1 MITQFFGA
9 TYFLSRTTE
18 DYKHLTII
26 LEWREKKESFT
37 LQKCFERSDRHIM
50 KIQRNFFS
58 SKKEHFTVW
67 ISELF
72 PVDPKI

>member
-26 LEWREKKESFT
+26 LEWHVKKESFT

-50 KIQRNFFS
+50 KIQRNFFFLQTES
-58 SKKEHFTVW
+58 ILPFESANY
-67 ISELF
+67 SQ
-72 PVDPKI
+72 